1 MTTSN
6 MRCSL
11 RRLFPAVTV
20 ALFPSGKIAA
30 DQNNKRLIACDRQ
43 VPRWEYVFE
52 MDVMATL

>member
-11 RRLFPAVTV
+11 RRLFPAATV
-20 ALFPSGKIAA
+20 ATRQIAV

-43 VPRWEYVFE
+43 VPRWVYVFE

>member
-11 RRLFPAVTV
+11 RRLFPTATV
-20 ALFPSGKIAA
+20 ALFPRQIAI

-43 VPRWEYVFE
+43 VPRWVYVFE